1 MKQSFLKNNL
11 IFLLSQPRSGSS
23 FLQIQLSYHNLIY
36 SPPESSFL
44 LKYLYQFNNFDRV
57 SYDTNYAK
65 QSWREFLP
73 NDNNSFHKREL
84 RNFILKIYF
93 KDKKTENK
101 LFLDKSPR
109 YYHILN
115 DLLEIFPDSKFII
128 LLRNPLAVLSSLLNY
143 HYNNSFI
150 RGLSNYS
157 CHDLF
162 HSLKIFNSLW
172 LDQDKHDNV
181 IFIKYEE
188 IIENPSIS
196 LNSLF
201 DFLSLNP
208 SDIDYQIDKRF
219 LSSPFVDPNAKKHTK
234 PTSNF
239 LNNWLDQISSLQ
251 KKNAFIFYIEF
262 LKKLEI
268 VTSNYDFKY
277 LSNLVINKKVKY
289 IPYLLRT
296 NAFFKNS
303 FQFIH

>member
-1 MKQSFLKNNL
+1 LKNKLSFL
-11 IFLLSQPRSGSS
+11 ISQPRSGSS
-23 FLQIQLSYHNLIY
+23 FLQIQLSYHNLVY

-44 LKYLYQFNNFDRV
+44 LKYLYRFNNFDRL

-65 QSWREFLP
+65 QSWGEFLL
-73 NDNNSFHKREL
+73 NDNNSFYKREL

-93 KDKKTENK
+93 NHKNTEKK

-150 RGLSNYS
+150 KGLSNYS

-181 IFIKYEE
+181 IFVKYED
-188 IIENPSIS
+188 IVVNPSKV

-208 SDIDYQIDKRF
+208 CDIDYQIDKRF
-219 LSSPFVDPNAKKHTK
+219 LSSSFVDPNAKKHTK

-239 LNNWLDQISSLQ
+239 LNNWLYQISSLQ

-262 LKKLEI
+262 LKNLEI
-268 VTSNYDFKY
+268 VTNNYDINY
-277 LSNLVINKKVKY
+277 LSNLVINKRVKY
-289 IPYLLRT
+289 TPYLLRT
-296 NAFFKNS
+296 NSFFKNS
-303 FQFIH
+303 FQFFN